1 MQKILFSILLIVFLC
16 GCEQSQSESVACAAP
31 LPPPGSTELL
41 RTKIRAAD
49 NIEIIVASVF
59 LPPGVEVPRHYHPG
73 EEFLYVVQGSAVHV
87 EEGQENRELKA
98 GEAYV
103 IPPEVIHEP
112 YGGPDGAHAIVFRI
126 HIEGEEERYLVP
138 EPSS

>member
-1 MQKILFSILLIVFLC
+1 MGKVLLSVVLVVFVC
-16 GCEQSQSESVACAAP
+16 GCEQSQSELVACAAP

-41 RTKIRAAD
+41 RTEIKAAD
-49 NIEIIVASVF
+49 NIEVIVANVF

-87 EEGQENRELKA
+87 EEGRADQELKA

-103 IPPEVIHEP
+103 IPPEVIHAP
-112 YGGPDGAHAIVFRI
+112 YGGPEGAHAIVFRI